1 MTLAP
6 GKSRNRQMFALPEPP
21 ADRLTIAGVPYRL
34 VRVFKHDFWAATSLY
49 EACSPGAPFPKVVVK
64 FGRLTSFA
72 GLALDWYGQFVQEHE
87 EVIYARLAG
96 IPGVPRWL
104 AKVGRTGYA
113 IEYMDGLPLDH
124 VPDPPP
130 GWFERM
136 RALLDAVHRR
146 GVAYC
151 DANKRSNM
159 LVGAAGEAIL
169 VDYQISLRSRD
180 DLPWPLRHMTAG
192 FIRYMQIKDIYHLYK
207 HKRRMAPQELTE
219 EEKLLSRRRSGFHG
233 LHRKLTKPYRAL
245 RRGLLSRLYRSGRL
259 VSPTETLED
268 HYMPEKA
275 SWQGPPPDKS
285 DKPGKSTG

>member
-1 MTLAP
+1 MKNAA
-6 GKSRNRQMFALPEPP
+6 GKSRNRQMFALPESP
-21 ADRLTIAGVPYRL
+21 ADRLTIAGASYRL

-49 EACSPGAPFPKVVVK
+49 EACETGAAFPKVVVK

-87 EVIYARLAG
+87 EAIYACLAG

-104 AKVGRTGYA
+104 GKIGKTGYA

-124 VPDPPP
+124 VPVPPP

-136 RALLDAVHRR
+136 RALLDAVHNR

-159 LVGAAGEAIL
+159 LVGAGGEAIL
-169 VDYQISLRSRD
+169 VDYQISLRPRP
-180 DLPWPLRHMTAG
+180 DLPWPLRNMTAS
-192 FIRYMQIKDIYHLYK
+192 FIRYMRAKDIYHLYK
-207 HKRRMAPQELTE
+207 HKRRMAPQELTTE
-219 EEKLLSRRRSGFHG
+219 EESLSRGRSGFHG

-245 RRGLLSRLYRSGRL
+245 RRRLLSRLYRSGRL
-259 VSPTETLED
+259 VSPTEALET

-275 SWQGPPPDKS
+275 SWQGAPPDKP
-285 DKPGKSTG
+285 DKPGG